1 MKTTTLAFAA
11 LMAAA
16 TAQTPWTPEPY
27 YYQPGASALNRIT
40 MEPYRIPTGGMR
52 VITVQPVNSRPFVPV
67 MPRRDAR

>member
-1 MKTTTLAFAA
+1 
-11 LMAAA
+11 MAAA
-16 TAQTPWTPEPY
+16 SAQQPWTPQPY
-27 YYQPGASALNRIT
+27 YYQQGVSPMRFVT